1 MIGRHD
7 PALLAAMT
15 TSLSH
20 RGPDGDGLH
29 VEGPLGLGHR
39 RLAVLDLAGG
49 AQPMTSADG
58 AAIVTFNGEIFNYV
72 ALRQELLAAGQVLR
86 TQGDTEVL
94 LAGYQHWGF
103 EDLLARLR
111 GMFAFA
117 LYDRRTR
124 ELWLARDHL
133 GIKPLYYAELGAAL
147 LFGSEPKALL
157 CCAEVDR
164 GLDLEA
170 LDAYLDLFYVP
181 PPRSMFAG
189 IRQLPPGHW
198 LRWHAGASTI
208 ERWWD
213 PLPRPADV
221 HGDLSRNWGETP
233 LDLRPLRPYN
243 AGADALSVDYGA
255 VRVRLIPTATGV
267 LASSD
272 PLPAGLTLDSRIK
285 HPINGG
291 TGNCGDPL
299 AQLVA
304 SKVDTPAGVRL
315 ILDGTLPQGCTE
327 PFDWNLAP
335 LPPDRLFEGVFRTL
349 WRELGGEI
357 GGRFRD
363 GRTPP
368 TAHQLAETVSPNL
381 PEVLRDMNKWSNNVI
396 ARQVLATLGALAEP
410 GEDSVPAGAR
420 QIQRTLAANGI
431 ETAGLVVEN
440 GAGLSRSERI
450 SATTLGQLLLAAWKS
465 RTMPELMSSLPI
477 AGVDGTAR
485 RRLPNSP
492 AAGFAHVKTGTLN
505 DVRSLA
511 GYVLARNGHRYAVVL
526 MINHPNA
533 DAARDAQDALL
544 EWVAGL

>member
-1 MIGRHD
+1 MQIPLRALICSLYLLVLAGPTWATGWPSALDASLARAGIPRSASAVLVQDVDAPVPLLAHRSEDAMNPASVMKLVTAYVALDRLGPAFTWKTRLASDAEIRNGTLHGDLFITGSGDPRLSRERLWLLLRELRAQGIRRIAGDVVGDRSFFRLPPHD
-7 PALLAAMT
+7 PA
-15 TSLSH
+15 
-20 RGPDGDGLH
+20 
-29 VEGPLGLGHR
+29 
-39 RLAVLDLAGG
+39 
-49 AQPMTSADG
+49 
-58 AAIVTFNGEIFNYV
+58 
-72 ALRQELLAAGQVLR
+72 
-86 TQGDTEVL
+86 
-94 LAGYQHWGF
+94 
-103 EDLLARLR
+103 
-111 GMFAFA
+111 AF
-117 LYDRRTR
+117 
-124 ELWLARDHL
+124 
-133 GIKPLYYAELGAAL
+133 
-147 LFGSEPKALL
+147 
-157 CCAEVDR
+157 
-164 GLDLEA
+164 
-170 LDAYLDLFYVP
+170 
-181 PPRSMFAG
+181 
-189 IRQLPPGHW
+189 
-198 LRWHAGASTI
+198 
-208 ERWWD
+208 
-213 PLPRPADV
+213 
-221 HGDLSRNWGETP
+221 
-233 LDLRPLRPYN
+233 DLRPLRPYN
-243 AGADALSVDYGA
+243 AGADALTVDYGA

-272 PLPAGLTLDSRIK
+272 PLPAGLALDSRIK

-304 SKVDTPAGVRL
+304 SKTDTPAGVRL
-315 ILDGTLPQGCTE
+315 TLDGTLPQGCTE

-410 GEDSVPAGAR
+410 GEDSVAAGAR